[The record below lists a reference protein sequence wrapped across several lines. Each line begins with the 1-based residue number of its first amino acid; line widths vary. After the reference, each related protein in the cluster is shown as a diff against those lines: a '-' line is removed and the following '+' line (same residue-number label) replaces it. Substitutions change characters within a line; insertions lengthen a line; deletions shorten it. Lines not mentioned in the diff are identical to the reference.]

1 RLAEVEL
8 LLSDPGKAQ
17 PRAEAAQRWYL
28 QVLQGEHEGRKF
40 HVAGSMTFGR
50 SVKCELCFG
59 DAQLSRRHCEFFLKD
74 EVLQVKDLASSNGV
88 FVNGAKV
95 AAALL
100 KPGDQL
106 RMGSVTL
113 LVIGPRFEAEPVL
126 EDNEDATLFVRAV
139 DLPKPLAKASR
150 PAAQAAVNPL
160 HAAARAQAT
169 AEPQVPGKQLHVL
182 LGLLVL
188 PGAALAF
195 WLLACPIG
203 ECDWREPTVSARAAL
218 GRLAPQPAARSRR
231 ESRRPVVCRPAG
243 WPVLPGPGLVQPR
256 AGQPAGPAWAA
267 RGAPAGEG
275 GATGSLPR
283 R

>member
-1 RLAEVEL
+1 MLKLHFKDGRQAPIWLVEERIALGSDRRNQLVIEAPGISAFHAELRQDGGYYYVSDCGSDSGTYVNGERVSGRYQLRSGDCLRLAEVEL

-113 LVIGPRFEAEPVL
+113 LVIGPRVEAEPVL

-188 PGAALAF
+188 TGAALAF
-195 WLLACPIG
+195 WLL
-203 ECDWREPTVSARAAL
+203 
-218 GRLAPQPAARSRR
+218 
-231 ESRRPVVCRPAG
+231 
-243 WPVLPGPGLVQPR
+243 
-256 AGQPAGPAWAA
+256 
-267 RGAPAGEG
+267 
-275 GATGSLPR
+275 
-283 R
+283 